1 MKYFEREIEFE
12 VNDFE
17 NVREAISSY
26 FELYNFKK
34 FRVEEQCLMFKKNE
48 KFLSS
53 WSFNPLKWYS
63 FITVKLIDS
72 KKIQTTFSL
81 STTHLINGLKEL
93 EIWNIF
99 IINFKNY
106 LINNK
111 NYSEN
116 ELNKAIKKSKL
127 NGAFFFATI
136 LFIGL
141 LAGLLKYFITHFSGY
156 SIPNYFIV
164 PLLIVIY
171 SAYKNNRA
179 KSILKQQQEKYPIK

>member
-1 MKYFEREIEFE
+1 MEYFEREIEFE

-34 FRVEEQCLMFKKNE
+34 NREEEDCLMFKKNE

-63 FITVKLIDS
+63 FITVKLIGT
-72 KKIQTTFSL
+72 KKIRAGFFL
-81 STTHLINGLKEL
+81 STTHLINVLKEI

-99 IINFKNY
+99 IVNFKNY
-106 LINNK
+106 LTNNN

-127 NGAFFFATI
+127 IGGFFFATI
-136 LFIGL
+136 LFVGL
-141 LAGLLKYFITHFSGY
+141 LAGLLKNFITHFSGY
-156 SIPNYFIV
+156 SIPNHFIV

-179 KSILKQQQEKYPIK
+179 KAILKQQQEKDLIK

>member
-179 KSILKQQQEKYPIK
+179 KSILKQQQEKYLIK

>member
-1 MKYFEREIEFE
+1 MEYFEREIEFE

-26 FELYNFKK
+26 FEKYNFIK

-63 FITVKLIDS
+63 FVTVKLIGT
-72 KKIQTTFSL
+72 KKIQATFSL

-106 LINNK
+106 LTNNK

-141 LAGLLKYFITHFSGY
+141 LAGLLKYFITHFLGY
-156 SIPNYFIV
+156 SIPSYFIV

-179 KSILKQQQEKYPIK
+179 KSILKQQQEKYLIK